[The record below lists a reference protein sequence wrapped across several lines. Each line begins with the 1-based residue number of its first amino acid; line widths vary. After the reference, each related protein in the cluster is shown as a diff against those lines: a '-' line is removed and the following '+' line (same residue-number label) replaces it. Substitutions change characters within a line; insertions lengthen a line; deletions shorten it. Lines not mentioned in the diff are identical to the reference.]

1 MNLIFK
7 FHVKHTCRMKKLLL
21 SSILLSSLLS
31 FSTTNYTHPIHISIA
46 EVDYFSQKQEIQ
58 VALKIFTDD
67 LESAIR
73 KEERSVYLDTSKE
86 VGNADSYIEN
96 YVHKHFKIK
105 INNKENL
112 PISYVGKEY
121 IDDATWIYFSYKTT
135 KKVKS
140 ITIKNAVIVDL
151 HDSQRNIVHL
161 KKDRKLIDTKH
172 FTKKQT
178 SFTFNIK

>member
-1 MNLIFK
+1 M
-7 FHVKHTCRMKKLLL
+7 KHICLMKQILLL
-21 SSILLSSLLS
+21 SISLLVFLN
-31 FSTTNYTHPIHISIA
+31 FSTMNDIHPIHISVA

-73 KEERSVYLDTSKE
+73 KEARGIYLDTSKE
-86 VGNADSYIEN
+86 IDNADDYIKK
-96 YVHKHFKIK
+96 YVDKHFKVK
-105 INNKENL
+105 TNNKENL
-112 PISYVGKEY
+112 QINYIGKEY
-121 IDDATWIYFSYKTT
+121 VDDATWIYFSYGTT

-140 ITIKNAVIVDL
+140 ITIQNTVIINL
-151 HDSQRNIVHL
+151 HDSQRNLVHL

-178 SFTFNIK
+178 SFTFDTK